1 MSSTITFKEFAIFVQ
16 MGKISD
22 ASMALSVILDL
33 DDDVAE
39 QATQHF
45 VKQLSADPNFMMKL
59 MGLRSQLEV
68 SNNAAMMTLIE
79 CFNLNG
85 ANLIL
90 ALQAA
95 KKIVDK
101 N

>member
-16 MGKISD
+16 VGKISD

-45 VKQLSADPNFMMKL
+45 VKQLNADPNFMMKL

-95 KKIVDK
+95 KKIVEK

>member
-1 MSSTITFKEFAIFVQ
+1 MTSTITFKEFAIFIQ
-16 MGKISD
+16 MGKVSD

-45 VKQLSADPNFMMKL
+45 VKQVKADPNFMMKL
-59 MGLRSQLEV
+59 MGLKAELEK
-68 SNNAAMMTLIE
+68 SDNAAMMTIIE

-85 ANLIL
+85 ENLIV

-95 KKIVDK
+95 KQIVK
-101 N
+101 QG